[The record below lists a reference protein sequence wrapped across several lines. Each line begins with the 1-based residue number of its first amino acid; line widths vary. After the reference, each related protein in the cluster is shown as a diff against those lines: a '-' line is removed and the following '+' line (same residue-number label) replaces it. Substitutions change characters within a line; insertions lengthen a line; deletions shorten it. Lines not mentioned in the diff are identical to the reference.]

1 MNEIWGP
8 ENPSIVWH
16 WLIAVYL
23 FLAGLS
29 SGAMMT
35 ALSVEWMNP
44 QKKAPWDAFVRAG
57 VLIAPLTIILG
68 LVLLIFDLTKPLNF
82 YRLLI
87 TYNFSSVMSLGVLL
101 LLFYT
106 PLSVVYAVMRY
117 RNALENS
124 FLGGLMKALSGI
136 LDWLEAHSLW
146 FGRLVFALAAGVG
159 VYTGFLLSAV
169 QTFPLYN
176 SPILPILFL
185 ASGLSSGIAACIC
198 VGLLFFEKEVSQ
210 NTTKYLLT
218 MDLRVIPIE
227 SLLLFA
233 LFVGL
238 YFQGGEKAIA
248 AITALSVGAWAWV
261 FWLGVIGFSVV
272 IPSVIALTAL
282 KNHAYKVNFILLN
295 AVSIMVGVFALRM
308 YILYAG
314 QLHLGIL

>member
-44 QKKAPWDAFVRAG
+44 QKKAPWDAFVSAG

-106 PLSVVYAVMRY
+106 PLSVVYAVMSY

-124 FLGGLMKALSGI
+124 FLGGLMKAFSGI

-146 FGRLVFALAAGVG
+146 FGRLVFALAAVWGFIQDSFFLRCKHSLFIIVLFCPFYFLQV
-159 VYTGFLLSAV
+159 VYLAELQLVSVWDCCFLKKK
-169 QTFPLYN
+169 FHK
-176 SPILPILFL
+176 ILPNIF
-185 ASGLSSGIAACIC
+185 
-198 VGLLFFEKEVSQ
+198 
-210 NTTKYLLT
+210 
-218 MDLRVIPIE
+218 
-227 SLLLFA
+227 
-233 LFVGL
+233 
-238 YFQGGEKAIA
+238 
-248 AITALSVGAWAWV
+248 
-261 FWLGVIGFSVV
+261 
-272 IPSVIALTAL
+272 
-282 KNHAYKVNFILLN
+282 
-295 AVSIMVGVFALRM
+295 
-308 YILYAG
+308 
-314 QLHLGIL
+314 

>member
-1 MNEIWGP
+1 MNPIWGP
-8 ENPSIVWH
+8 DAVAIIWH
-16 WLIAVYL
+16 WPIAVYL

-44 QKKAPWDAFVRAG
+44 EKKAPWDAFVRAG
-57 VLIAPLTIILG
+57 VLLAPVTIIVG
-68 LVLLIFDLTKPLNF
+68 LLILVFDLTKPLNF
-82 YRLLI
+82 YKLLL
-87 TYNFSSVMSLGVLL
+87 TYNLQSVMSLGVLL
-101 LLFYT
+101 LLVYT
-106 PLSVVYAVMRY
+106 PLSIIYAAMRF
-117 RNALENS
+117 RASLESS
-124 FLGGLMKALSGI
+124 FLGGLVRAFGGI
-136 LDWLEAHSLW
+136 LDFLERHSLW
-146 FGRLVFALAAGVG
+146 FGRLIFAFAGGVG
-159 VYTGFLLSAV
+159 VYTGFLLSAI

-198 VGLLFFEKEVSQ
+198 FGLLFFEKEVSKS
-210 NTTKYLLT
+210 TTKYLLT

-227 SLLLFA
+227 SLLIFA

-238 YFQGGEKAIA
+238 YFQGGEKAVV
-248 AITALSVGAWAWV
+248 AITALSSGSWATI
-261 FWLGVIGFSVV
+261 FWLCVIGFSIV

-295 AVSIMVGVFALRM
+295 ATSIMIGVFALRM

-314 QLHLGIL
+314 QIYLGV

>member
-124 FLGGLMKALSGI
+124 FLGGLMKTFSGI

-238 YFQGGEKAIA
+238 YFQGGE
-248 AITALSVGAWAWV
+248 
-261 FWLGVIGFSVV
+261 
-272 IPSVIALTAL
+272 
-282 KNHAYKVNFILLN
+282 
-295 AVSIMVGVFALRM
+295 
-308 YILYAG
+308 
-314 QLHLGIL
+314 

>member
-1 MNEIWGP
+1 MNPIWGP
-8 ENPSIVWH
+8 DAVAIIWH
-16 WLIAVYL
+16 WPIAVYL

-44 QKKAPWDAFVRAG
+44 EKKAPWDAFVRAG
-57 VLIAPLTIILG
+57 VLLAPVTIIVG
-68 LVLLIFDLTKPLNF
+68 LLILVFDLTKPLNF
-82 YRLLI
+82 YKLLL
-87 TYNFSSVMSLGVLL
+87 TYNLQSVMSLGVLL
-101 LLFYT
+101 LLVYT
-106 PLSVVYAVMRY
+106 PLSIIYAAMRF
-117 RNALENS
+117 RASLESS
-124 FLGGLMKALSGI
+124 FLGGLVRAFGGI
-136 LDWLEAHSLW
+136 LDFLERHSLW
-146 FGRLVFALAAGVG
+146 FGRLIFAFAGGVG
-159 VYTGFLLSAV
+159 VYTGFLLSAI

-198 VGLLFFEKEVSQ
+198 FGLLFFEKEVSKS
-210 NTTKYLLT
+210 TTKYLLT

-248 AITALSVGAWAWV
+248 AITALSSGSWAMI
-261 FWLGVIGFSVV
+261 FWLCVIGFSIV

-295 AVSIMVGVFALRM
+295 AASIMIGVFALRM

-314 QLHLGIL
+314 QIYLGV

>member
-1 MNEIWGP
+1 MNPIWGP
-8 ENPSIVWH
+8 DAVAIIWH
-16 WLIAVYL
+16 WPIAVYL

-44 QKKAPWDAFVRAG
+44 EKKAPWDAFVRAG
-57 VLIAPLTIILG
+57 VLLAPVTIIVG
-68 LVLLIFDLTKPLNF
+68 LLILVFDLTKPLNF
-82 YRLLI
+82 YKLLL
-87 TYNFSSVMSLGVLL
+87 TYNLQSVMSLGVLL
-101 LLFYT
+101 LLVYT
-106 PLSVVYAVMRY
+106 PLSIIYAAMRF
-117 RNALENS
+117 RASLESS
-124 FLGGLMKALSGI
+124 FLGGLVRAFGGI
-136 LDWLEAHSLW
+136 LDFLERHSLW
-146 FGRLVFALAAGVG
+146 FGRLIFAFAGGVG
-159 VYTGFLLSAV
+159 VYTGFLLSAI

-198 VGLLFFEKEVSQ
+198 FGLLFFEKEVSKS
-210 NTTKYLLT
+210 TTKYLLT

-227 SLLLFA
+227 SLLIFA

-238 YFQGGEKAIA
+238 YFQGGEKAVV
-248 AITALSVGAWAWV
+248 AITALSSGSWATI
-261 FWLGVIGFSVV
+261 FWLCVIGFSIV

-295 AVSIMVGVFALRM
+295 AASIMIGVFALRM

-314 QLHLGIL
+314 QIYLGV

>member
-1 MNEIWGP
+1 MNPIWGP
-8 ENPSIVWH
+8 DAVTIVWH
-16 WLIAVYL
+16 WPIAVYL

-44 QKKAPWDAFVRAG
+44 EKKAPWDAFVRAG
-57 VLIAPLTIILG
+57 VLLAPVTIIVG
-68 LVLLIFDLTKPLNF
+68 LLILVFDLTKPLNF
-82 YRLLI
+82 YKLLL
-87 TYNFSSVMSLGVLL
+87 TYNLQSVMSLGVLL
-101 LLFYT
+101 LLVYT
-106 PLSVVYAVMRY
+106 PLSMIYAVMRF
-117 RNALENS
+117 RASLESS
-124 FLGGLMKALSGI
+124 FLGGLVRAFSGI
-136 LDWLEAHSLW
+136 LDFLERHSLW
-146 FGRLVFALAAGVG
+146 FGRLIFAFAGGVG
-159 VYTGFLLSAV
+159 VYTGFLLSAI

-198 VGLLFFEKEVSQ
+198 FGLLFFEKEVSK

-248 AITALSVGAWAWV
+248 AITALSSGSWATI
-261 FWLGVIGFSVV
+261 FWLCVIGFSIV

-295 AVSIMVGVFALRM
+295 AASIMLGVFALRM

-314 QLHLGIL
+314 QIYLGV

>member
-117 RNALENS
+117 RN
-124 FLGGLMKALSGI
+124 
-136 LDWLEAHSLW
+136 SL
-146 FGRLVFALAAGVG
+146 
-159 VYTGFLLSAV
+159 
-169 QTFPLYN
+169 
-176 SPILPILFL
+176 
-185 ASGLSSGIAACIC
+185 
-198 VGLLFFEKEVSQ
+198 
-210 NTTKYLLT
+210 
-218 MDLRVIPIE
+218 
-227 SLLLFA
+227 
-233 LFVGL
+233 
-238 YFQGGEKAIA
+238 
-248 AITALSVGAWAWV
+248 
-261 FWLGVIGFSVV
+261 
-272 IPSVIALTAL
+272 
-282 KNHAYKVNFILLN
+282 
-295 AVSIMVGVFALRM
+295 
-308 YILYAG
+308 
-314 QLHLGIL
+314 

>member
-8 ENPSIVWH
+8 DSATIIWH
-16 WLIAVYL
+16 WPIALYL

-35 ALSVEWMNP
+35 ALSVEWMNKN
-44 QKKAPWDAFVRAG
+44 KKAPWDAFVRAG
-57 VLIAPLTIILG
+57 VLLAPFSIIIG
-68 LVLLIFDLTKPLNF
+68 LIILIFDLTKPLNF
-82 YRLLI
+82 YQLLI
-87 TYNFSSVMSLGVLL
+87 TYNLKSVMSLGVLL

-106 PLSVVYAVMRY
+106 PLSLAYAIIRF
-117 RNALENS
+117 RSTLEHS
-124 FLGGLMKALSGI
+124 FLGGIVRIFGAL
-136 LDWLEAHSLW
+136 LDFLERNSLW
-146 FGRLVFALAAGVG
+146 FGRLVFAIAGGVG
-159 VYTGFLLSAV
+159 VYTGFLLSAI

-198 VGLLFFEKEVSQ
+198 FGLIFFEKEVSKD
-210 NTTKYLLT
+210 TTKYLLT

-238 YFQGGEKAIA
+238 YFQGGEKAVA
-248 AITALSVGAWAWV
+248 AITSLTSGTWAGI
-261 FWLGVIGFSVV
+261 FWICVVGFSVV
-272 IPSVIALTAL
+272 VPSVIALTAL

-295 AVSIMVGVFALRM
+295 SLSIMIGVFALRM

-314 QLHLGIL
+314 QIYLGT

>member
-1 MNEIWGP
+1 MNEIWGN
-8 ENPSIVWH
+8 ESVNAIVWH
-16 WLIAVYL
+16 WPIALYL

-44 QKKAPWDAFVRAG
+44 KRKAPWDAFVKAG
-57 VLIAPLTIILG
+57 VLIAPITIIVG
-68 LVLLIFDLTKPLNF
+68 LIVLIFDLTKPLNF
-82 YRLLI
+82 YQLLI
-87 TYNFSSVMSLGVLL
+87 HYNLKSVMSLGVLL

-106 PLSVVYAVMRY
+106 PLCAIYAILRF
-117 RNALENS
+117 RLTLSKS
-124 FLGGLMKALSGI
+124 FLWPVMNLFGGV
-136 LDWLEAHSLW
+136 LDFLEKNSLW
-146 FGRLVFALAAGVG
+146 FGRLVFALAGGVG
-159 VYTGFLLSAV
+159 VYTGFLLSAI
-169 QTFPLYN
+169 QTYPLYN

-198 VGLLFFEKEVSQ
+198 FGILLFSEEVSKEK
-210 NTTKYLLT
+210 TKYLLT

-238 YFQGGEKAIA
+238 YFQGGDKALV
-248 AITALSVGAWAWV
+248 ALSALSEGSWAMIFWV
-261 FWLGVIGFSVV
+261 CVVGFSVV

-295 AVSIMVGVFALRM
+295 SISIMLGVFALRM

-314 QLHLGIL
+314 QLYLGA

>member
-1 MNEIWGP
+1 MNPIWGP
-8 ENPSIVWH
+8 DAVAIIWH
-16 WLIAVYL
+16 WPIAVYL

-44 QKKAPWDAFVRAG
+44 EKKAPWDAFVRAG
-57 VLIAPLTIILG
+57 VLLAPVTIIVG
-68 LVLLIFDLTKPLNF
+68 LLILVFDLTKPLNF
-82 YRLLI
+82 YKLLL
-87 TYNFSSVMSLGVLL
+87 TYNLQSVMSLGVLL
-101 LLFYT
+101 LLVYT
-106 PLSVVYAVMRY
+106 PFSIIYAVMRF
-117 RNALENS
+117 RVSLESS
-124 FLGGLMKALSGI
+124 FLGGLVRAFGGV
-136 LDWLEAHSLW
+136 LDFLERHSLW
-146 FGRLVFALAAGVG
+146 FGRLIFAFAGGVG
-159 VYTGFLLSAV
+159 VYTGFLLSAI

-198 VGLLFFEKEVSQ
+198 FGLLFFEKEVSKS
-210 NTTKYLLT
+210 TTKYLLT

-248 AITALSVGAWAWV
+248 AITALSSGSWATI
-261 FWLGVIGFSVV
+261 FWLCVIGFSIV

-295 AVSIMVGVFALRM
+295 AASIMVGVFALRM

-314 QLHLGIL
+314 QIYLGV

>member
-124 FLGGLMKALSGI
+124 FLGGLMKAFSGI

-238 YFQGGEKAIA
+238 YLEGAQKRIHT
-248 AITALSVGAWAWV
+248 IRSLSVGAWAWV

-295 AVSIMVGVFALRM
+295 AVSIMIGVFALRM

>member
-1 MNEIWGP
+1 MNPIWGP
-8 ENPSIVWH
+8 DAVAIIWH
-16 WLIAVYL
+16 WPIAVYL

-44 QKKAPWDAFVRAG
+44 EKKAPWDAFVRAG
-57 VLIAPLTIILG
+57 VLLAPVTIIVG
-68 LVLLIFDLTKPLNF
+68 LLILVFDLTKPLNF
-82 YRLLI
+82 YKLLL
-87 TYNFSSVMSLGVLL
+87 TYNLQSVMSLGVLL
-101 LLFYT
+101 LLVYT
-106 PLSVVYAVMRY
+106 PLSIIYAAMRF
-117 RNALENS
+117 RASLESS
-124 FLGGLMKALSGI
+124 FLGGLVRAFGGI
-136 LDWLEAHSLW
+136 LDFLERHSLW
-146 FGRLVFALAAGVG
+146 FGRLIFAFAGGVG
-159 VYTGFLLSAV
+159 VYTGFLLSAI

-198 VGLLFFEKEVSQ
+198 FGLLFFEKEVSKS
-210 NTTKYLLT
+210 TTKYLLT

-248 AITALSVGAWAWV
+248 AITALSSGSWAMI
-261 FWLGVIGFSVV
+261 FWLCVIGFSIV

-295 AVSIMVGVFALRM
+295 ATSIMIGVFALRM

-314 QLHLGIL
+314 QIYLGV

>member
-8 ENPSIVWH
+8 DSAAIIWH
-16 WLIAVYL
+16 WPIALYL

-44 QKKAPWDAFVRAG
+44 NKKAPWDAFVRAG
-57 VLIAPLTIILG
+57 VLIAPFSIIIG
-68 LVLLIFDLTKPLNF
+68 LIILIFDLTKPLNF
-82 YRLLI
+82 YQLLI
-87 TYNFSSVMSLGVLL
+87 TYNLKSVMSLGVLL

-106 PLSVVYAVMRY
+106 PLSLVYAVIRF
-117 RNALENS
+117 RGSLEQS
-124 FLGGLMKALSGI
+124 FLGGIVKIFSPLLSF
-136 LDWLEAHSLW
+136 LERNSLW
-146 FGRLVFALAAGVG
+146 FGRLVFALAGGVG
-159 VYTGFLLSAV
+159 VYTGFLLSAI

-198 VGLLFFEKEVSQ
+198 FGLIFFEKEVSKD
-210 NTTKYLLT
+210 TTKYLLT

-238 YFQGGEKAIA
+238 YFQGGEKAVA
-248 AITALSVGAWAWV
+248 AIASLTSGNWAGI
-261 FWLGVIGFSVV
+261 FWICVIGFSVV

-295 AVSIMVGVFALRM
+295 SISIMIGVFALRM

-314 QLHLGIL
+314 QIYLGV